1 MQKTCADMMLGH
13 WRLTTM
19 PERLAMGVP
28 DTYTLLGA
36 GILNAFFLEIF
47 EFLRRA
53 LCE

>member
-1 MQKTCADMMLGH
+1 
-13 WRLTTM
+13 M

-36 GILNAFFLEIF
+36 GTLNAFFLDVF

-53 LCE
+53 PCE